1 MCGII
6 GYLGSDIFTQ
16 YVLSG
21 LKLLEN
27 RGYDS
32 VGISYIQSTEIK
44 TIKYA
49 STNTDN
55 SLIKLEKAVEDMG
68 ITAHSG
74 IGHTRWATHGSKTDI
89 NSHPHHDNLD
99 RISLVHNGI
108 IENYRELK
116 TKLVEKGYV
125 FKSQTDTEVI
135 AVLIGYYLDQGEQIG
150 SAIKR
155 TLEELSGT
163 WALIIIHKDYPNK
176 LWITRNGSPLLL
188 GLDDECIMVVSEQIA
203 FGNYMKKYIII
214 DDHDLIEIK
223 KDGTTISYNN
233 DIQRYVINHKVDSAV
248 LLTPI
253 GYHHWMLKEIME
265 QPDAIIRAMNN
276 GGRIDSDYSVKLGG
290 LDSNKSRLL
299 QINHLILLGCGT
311 SFHAS
316 LWALDIFKSLDIFD
330 TVSSYDGAEFNS
342 KDIPKRGNTGIILLS
357 QSGETKD
364 LHRCI
369 KIANH
374 HDIITI
380 GIVNVVDSVIARE
393 SDCGVYLNAGREV
406 GVASTKSFTNQCIVL
421 SMVAVWFS
429 QNMNTCCEKRK
440 QIISDLRVLPFQMEE
455 LLRYIEKNP
464 GYLSPY
470 ISILKVVKTMFLLGK
485 GKSEAIAK
493 EGSLKIK
500 EISYI
505 HAEGYS
511 SSALKHGPFALI
523 EEGTP
528 IILLDIDD
536 DHRDKTN
543 NVYQEV
549 LSRGAY
555 VIRISDK
562 DGELMVKT
570 NRTFGGILANIYL
583 QIISYYVALE
593 LGHSPDYPRNL
604 AKVVTVE

>member
-1 MCGII
+1 MVQNLIVK
-6 GYLGSDIFTQ
+6 IFR
-16 YVLSG
+16 
-21 LKLLEN
+21 
-27 RGYDS
+27 RG
-32 VGISYIQSTEIK
+32 
-44 TIKYA
+44 
-49 STNTDN
+49 
-55 SLIKLEKAVEDMG
+55 
-68 ITAHSG
+68 
-74 IGHTRWATHGSKTDI
+74 
-89 NSHPHHDNLD
+89 
-99 RISLVHNGI
+99 
-108 IENYRELK
+108 
-116 TKLVEKGYV
+116 
-125 FKSQTDTEVI
+125 
-135 AVLIGYYLDQGEQIG
+135 
-150 SAIKR
+150 
-155 TLEELSGT
+155 
-163 WALIIIHKDYPNK
+163 
-176 LWITRNGSPLLL
+176 
-188 GLDDECIMVVSEQIA
+188 
-203 FGNYMKKYIII
+203 
-214 DDHDLIEIK
+214 
-223 KDGTTISYNN
+223 
-233 DIQRYVINHKVDSAV
+233 
-248 LLTPI
+248 
-253 GYHHWMLKEIME
+253 
-265 QPDAIIRAMNN
+265 
-276 GGRIDSDYSVKLGG
+276 
-290 LDSNKSRLL
+290 
-299 QINHLILLGCGT
+299 
-311 SFHAS
+311 
-316 LWALDIFKSLDIFD
+316 
-330 TVSSYDGAEFNS
+330 
-342 KDIPKRGNTGIILLS
+342 GNTGIILLS

-393 SDCGVYLNAGREV
+393 SDCGVYLNGGREV

-440 QIISDLRVLPFQMEE
+440 QIISDLRVLPFQVEE

-470 ISILKVVKTMFLLGK
+470 ISILKGVKTMFLLGK

-523 EEGTP
+523 EEGLP

-583 QIISYYVALE
+583 QVLSYYVALE

>member
-32 VGISYIQSTEIK
+32 VGISYIQDTEIK

-49 STNTDN
+49 STNTHN
-55 SLIKLEKAVEDMG
+55 SLIKLEKAVEERS
-68 ITAHSG
+68 INANSG

-89 NSHPHHDNLD
+89 HSHPHHDNLD

-116 TKLVEKGYV
+116 TKLIEKGYV

-150 SAIKR
+150 CAIKR

-188 GLDDECIMVVSEQIA
+188 GLDDEYIMVVSEQIA

-223 KDGTTISYNN
+223 KDGTIISYNN
-233 DIQRYVINHKVDSAV
+233 DIQRYVINHKVDSTV
-248 LLTPI
+248 QLTPI
-253 GYHHWMLKEIME
+253 GYDHWMLKEIME

-290 LDSNKSRLL
+290 LDSNKARLL

-316 LWALDIFKSLDIFD
+316 LWAIDICKSLDIFD

-440 QIISDLRVLPFQMEE
+440 QIISDLRVLPFQVEE
-455 LLRYIEKNP
+455 LLGYIEKNP

-470 ISILKVVKTMFLLGK
+470 ISILKGVKTMFLLGK

-523 EEGTP
+523 EEGLP

-583 QIISYYVALE
+583 QVLSYYVALE